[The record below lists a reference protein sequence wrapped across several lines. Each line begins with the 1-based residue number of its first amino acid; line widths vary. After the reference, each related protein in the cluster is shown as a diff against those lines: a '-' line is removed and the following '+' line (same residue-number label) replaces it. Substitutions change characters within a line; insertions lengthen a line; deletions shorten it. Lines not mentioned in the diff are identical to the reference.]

1 MDDLLSRVSAME
13 QAMTEA
19 SAALTQLQQALT
31 RYQAALP
38 LLEQLEDYYQSPL
51 WLADW
56 DADHQGLL
64 PPGMPRGVLSQDGLY
79 NLLCEQQT
87 VRRQLSAL
95 LAAQSDT

>member
-38 LLEQLEDYYQSPL
+38 LLKQLEEYYQSPL

-79 NLLCEQQT
+79 NLLREQQT

-95 LAAQSDT
+95 LTAQSDT